1 MIFQVFIFHFH
12 DFGVPRSLE
21 SSLGTCLLEILQCVA
36 YCLFASDPCR
46 KNSFCTFRISAWR
59 MTDQEMQ
66 RRRDREAFWV
76 HFTRIHRLAWPGTTR
91 SSTAMLLCMIAP
103 GLASNITVQSLSS
116 FFHLKHPS
124 LIRNGHIRACQEPFW
139 QREIHKLLELLVPA
153 PLACC
158 QGLTSMPRYAFPA
171 NVCMSQSC
179 SMSQVY
185 TVCECWNAPYTCL
198 L

>member
-21 SSLGTCLLEILQCVA
+21 SRHLLFGDIAVCGILLVCIGPVQKEQFLHLPNFGLKDDRSGNAKTSRPWNIFDSLHSNPQT
-36 YCLFASDPCR
+36 
-46 KNSFCTFRISAWR
+46 
-59 MTDQEMQ
+59 
-66 RRRDREAFWV
+66 
-76 HFTRIHRLAWPGTTR
+76 
-91 SSTAMLLCMIAP
+91 
-103 GLASNITVQSLSS
+103 GLARYNEIFDRDAFVYDRTRTWRQHDIPQYPSVFS
-116 FFHLKHPS
+116 HLKHSS
-124 LIRNGHIRACQEPFW
+124 LIHHWRSRACQEPFW

-171 NVCMSQSC
+171 NVCMSQSY

-185 TVCECWNAPYTCL
+185 TVCEYWNAPYACL